1 MKKKIS
7 VILLIL
13 LLAVSSAFAARTS
26 VIQLGAAAELPLPF
40 GSLEEMGN
48 QFKDFGNYRFGADA
62 RITIPMGDFLGLQL
76 GGLAMISGSF
86 NPNTFNFNTD
96 GTVNLVFFNS
106 STVNFS
112 IGAGQNMLIRYQ
124 DGGAPAEWTFSGQT
138 NFLDAWKN
146 SPFLYRA
153 GININFGL
161 SLGVY
166 YVVPTS
172 ATVSNFSF
180 ANLAPNFDQGRV
192 GVSLMLLNLF

>member
-13 LLAVSSAFAARTS
+13 VFAVSSVFATS
-26 VIQLGAAAELPLPF
+26 IFQLGAAAELPLPM
-40 GSLEEMGN
+40 GSFEQMGN

-62 RITIPMGDFLGLQL
+62 RLTIPMGDFLGLQF

-86 NPNTFNFNTD
+86 NPNVFNFNTD
-96 GTVNLVFFNS
+96 GTVNFVFFNS
-106 STVNFS
+106 SSVNFS
-112 IGAGQNMLIRYQ
+112 LGMGQNMLIRYSE
-124 DGGAPAEWTFSGQT
+124 DKWTFNEQED
-138 NFLDAWKN
+138 FLDAFKN
-146 SPFLYRA
+146 SEFLYRV
-153 GININFGL
+153 GVNIKFGL

-172 ATVSNFSF
+172 ARVNGFEF
-180 ANLAPNFDQGRV
+180 AQLAPDFDRGRV